1 MLPTSQNIQMV
12 VFDMAGTTV
21 HDEDFVTHAFQKAL
35 SEAGFALTRD
45 EVNDVMGYPKPD
57 AIRRMLTMKEGVEP
71 DPERVAAIH
80 TKFLKT
86 MNTFYAE
93 DERVRE
99 IEGATDTF
107 RFLRARG
114 IKVALNTGFSR
125 PTAAVILDRFGWEA
139 EIDTSITSDEVARGR
154 AHAEMI
160 RVLMERFDLQ
170 ESHAV
175 AKVGDTPSD
184 LLEGASADCG
194 WNIGVTAGS
203 HSADEL
209 REHPHTHLIESVKDL
224 PGLFESSES
233 AGGTTGDILENGAS
247 HA

>member
-1 MLPTSQNIQMV
+1 MV

-35 SEAGFALTRD
+35 SEAGFSLTRD
-45 EVNDVMGYPKPD
+45 EVNLVMGYPKPE
-57 AIRRMLTMKEGVEP
+57 AIRRMLSMKEDAEP
-71 DPERVAAIH
+71 DAGRVAAIH
-80 TKFLKT
+80 DRFLQT

-93 DERVRE
+93 DDRVRE

-107 RFLRARG
+107 RFLRKRG

-125 PTAAVILDRFGWEA
+125 PTAAVILERFGWER
-139 EIDTSITSDEVARGR
+139 EIDASITSDEVERGR
-154 AHAEMI
+154 PHADMI
-160 RVLMERFDLQ
+160 EALMARCNVDA
-170 ESHAV
+170 SSAV

-203 HSADEL
+203 HSEDEL
-209 REHPHTHLIESVKDL
+209 RQHPYTHLIGSVKDL
-224 PGLFESSES
+224 PRLFDATS
-233 AGGTTGDILENGAS
+233 ASGEKGA
-247 HA
+247 

>member
-1 MLPTSQNIQMV
+1 MLPTPQEIQMV

-35 SEAGFALTRD
+35 QEAGFSFSRD

-57 AIRRMLTMKEGVEP
+57 AIGRMLTQREGAEP
-71 DPERVAAIH
+71 DASRVAAIH
-80 TKFLKT
+80 DRFLQT

-93 DERVRE
+93 DDRVRE

-125 PTAAVILDRFGWEA
+125 PTAAVILERFGWDS
-139 EIDTSITSDEVARGR
+139 EIDASITSDEVERGR
-154 AHAEMI
+154 PHADMI
-160 RVLMERFDLQ
+160 QRLMARFEL
-170 ESHAV
+170 SRSSAV

-184 LLEGASADCG
+184 LLEGASASCG

-203 HSADEL
+203 HSEESL
-209 REHPHTHLIESVKDL
+209 RAHPHTHLIRSVKDL
-224 PGLFESSES
+224 PSLF
-233 AGGTTGDILENGAS
+233 GGP